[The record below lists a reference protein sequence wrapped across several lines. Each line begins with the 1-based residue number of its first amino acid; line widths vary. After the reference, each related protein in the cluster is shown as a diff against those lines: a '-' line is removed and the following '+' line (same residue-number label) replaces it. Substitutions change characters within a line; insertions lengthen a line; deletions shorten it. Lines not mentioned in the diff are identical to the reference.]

1 MKKIVFLGITLTL
14 LTTLLGFAFQ
24 GKSKDVPPEVDPT
37 MWVPV
42 AENFGIV
49 LEGRSS
55 RAITGL
61 IMTDE
66 LNLRGTL
73 MVKVGGSWHPLYLI
87 PHVNLEPAQSG
98 H

>member
-14 LTTLLGFAFQ
+14 LTTFLGFAFQ
-24 GKSKDVPPEVDPT
+24 GKSKDVPPGVDSA

-49 LEGRSS
+49 LEERSS
-55 RAITGL
+55 RMAEEGTSS
-61 IMTDE
+61 
-66 LNLRGTL
+66 LRGTFML
-73 MVKVGGSWHPLYLI
+73 RLGGSWHPFYVI
-87 PHVNLEPAQSG
+87 PHVNLEPAQSS